1 MEIPAGGKRLHGT
14 LTLPEGA
21 RSVVLFAY
29 ASGSSRHS
37 ARNQLLAEA
46 LARAGLGALLFDLLT
61 PEEEAAEAY
70 TRHLRFDIDLLAGR
84 LFEATAWLVRREETR
99 RLRAAFIGAST
110 GAAAALAAA
119 ARLGEQVGAVVSGG
133 GRPDLAAPML
143 ALVTAPTLLI
153 VGALDTRGLALNEQA
168 LAQLRCEK
176 ELLIVPGA
184 SQLFEEPGTFD
195 QVAVLATEWFT
206 HHLD

>member
-1 MEIPAGGKRLHGT
+1 M
-14 LTLPEGA
+14 
-21 RSVVLFAY
+21 LFAY
-29 ASGSSRHS
+29 GSGSSRHS
-37 ARNQLLAEA
+37 PRNQLLAEA
-46 LARAGLGALLFDLLT
+46 LARAGLGTLLFDLLT
-61 PEEEAAEAY
+61 
-70 TRHLRFDIDLLAGR
+70 R
-84 LFEATAWLVRREETR
+84 
-99 RLRAAFIGAST
+99 T

-153 VGALDTRGLALNEQA
+153 AGALDTQGLALNEQA
-168 LAQLRCEK
+168 LAPLRCEK

-206 HHLD
+206 RHLD